1 MKYLI
6 NLLIILLC
14 SQSLFGQTNTV
25 VTDTIHTDLF
35 DVVYSE
41 KLQQPLW
48 LRYKILCP
56 LGESSRN
63 GLDFRKVD
71 SVKTSDN
78 DDYIDNVWDKGHLAP
93 ASAFNC
99 DRETLK
105 KTFTYLNCVLQH
117 QGLNRGPWKE
127 LERFEVGLSKI
138 FNNVVVE
145 ITVCFEGDLKIVN
158 GGATVPSGFK
168 KIIKFDNEEI
178 IFYFPNNDVS
188 GKDWGHFKIK
198 N

>member
-6 NLLIILLC
+6 NLLIILLY
-14 SQSLFGQTNTV
+14 SQSLFGQTNMV

-138 FNNVVVE
+138 FNK
-145 ITVCFEGDLKIVN
+145 C
-158 GGATVPSGFK
+158 
-168 KIIKFDNEEI
+168 
-178 IFYFPNNDVS
+178 VS
-188 GKDWGHFKIK
+188 GDYSVF
-198 N
+198 